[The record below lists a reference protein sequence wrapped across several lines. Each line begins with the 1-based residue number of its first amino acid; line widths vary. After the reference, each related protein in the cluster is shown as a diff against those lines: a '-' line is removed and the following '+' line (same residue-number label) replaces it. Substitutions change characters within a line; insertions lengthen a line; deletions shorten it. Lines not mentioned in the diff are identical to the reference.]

1 MHSDRTSPATIVRAA
16 CAASAA
22 LILSGCMTESQSAPP
37 LAGPSGFGLSITL
50 AASPDIVA
58 RDGSSQSTIRVN
70 LRDGVTNAP
79 ITQKR
84 VVVTT
89 DVGTLSAGEVV
100 TDSAGNGSVTFT
112 APSVNTPASSAS
124 ILAVPVGEN
133 LDNARGQIVT
143 VALLGPDVPE
153 PAFTAAPTTPAVFDV
168 VTFDASSTKLSN
180 KACGQACEYSWNFGD
195 GNSGSRQV
203 VQHVFQTSGPQAVTL
218 TVSAGGVS
226 SSTTK
231 YVVVASPAAPTANFS
246 NAPVTPAVGVLVTF
260 TSTSTVGAGGT
271 IVRHVW
277 DFGDG
282 SQPFDS
288 GSTSTVTGRYG
299 SPGVYNVTLT
309 ITDNLG
315 RQSTKTNQ
323 LTVIP

>member
-1 MHSDRTSPATIVRAA
+1 MHSDRTCLATILRAA
-16 CAASAA
+16 GAASAA
-22 LILSGCMTESQSAPP
+22 LILSGCMTESQSPPP
-37 LAGPSGFGLSITL
+37 LAGPSGFGVSITL

-79 ITQKR
+79 IAQRR
-84 VVVTT
+84 VVVTA
-89 DVGTLSAGEVV
+89 DVGSLSAGEVV

-112 APSVNTPASSAS
+112 APSVNTPAASAS

-133 LDNARGQIVT
+133 LDNARGKIVT

-153 PAFTAAPTTPAVFDV
+153 PAFTSAPTTPAVFDV

-195 GNSGSRQV
+195 GNSGSGQV

-226 SSTTK
+226 SSTTR
-231 YVVVASPAAPTANFS
+231 YVVVASPAAPAANFT
-246 NAPVTPAVGVLVTF
+246 NAPLTPSTSTPVTF
-260 TSTSTVGAGGT
+260 TSTSTVGAGGS

-277 DFGDG
+277 NFGDG
-282 SQPFDS
+282 SAPVDT
-288 GSTSTVTGRYG
+288 GTTPTVTKTFPAGA
-299 SPGVYNVTLT
+299 YNVMLT
-309 ITDNLG
+309 VTDNLG